1 MSKVP
6 ALLKWIGN
14 KQRFAE
20 TIISYMPEQFNNYY
34 EPFLGSGAVMA
45 QLLYQNS
52 TTSTPSFTHS
62 YASDIL
68 PFLIDIFNIIKYD
81 PQQIKNYYSKEIEDY
96 YKDPSNKYNEIRDRF
111 NSNHNALDFCL
122 LSRTCYSGIIRFRK
136 ADGYMSTPKGPHNP
150 IKPETFSKRVDLWH
164 DLIKN
169 STFSTMSFEE
179 CMDKAQPGDVV
190 YCDPPYTHSQSI
202 IYGAQT
208 FNIETLFNK
217 IAECKARGVYVM
229 LSINGTRE
237 SNKKDISIT
246 PPIGL
251 FEREIFVNCG
261 TSMIDRLQNA
271 GQTMQ
276 NEVVH
281 DKLLLT
287 W

>member
-1 MSKVP
+1 M
-6 ALLKWIGN
+6 
-14 KQRFAE
+14 
-20 TIISYMPEQFNNYY
+20 
-34 EPFLGSGAVMA
+34 
-45 QLLYQNS
+45 
-52 TTSTPSFTHS
+52 FTHS

-68 PFLIDIFNIIKYD
+68 PFLIDIFNIVKYD
-81 PQQIKNYYSKEIEDY
+81 PQQIKDYYSKEIESY
-96 YKDPSNKYNEIRDRF
+96 YKDPNNKYNEIRDRF

-246 PPIGL
+246 PPIDL

>member
-52 TTSTPSFTHS
+52 TTNTPTFTNS

-68 PFLIDIFNIIKYD
+68 PFLIDIFNIVKND
-81 PQQIKNYYSKEIEDY
+81 PQQIKNYYSRQIEEY
-96 YKDPSNKYNEIRDRF
+96 NKDPSTKYNEIQERF

-136 ADGYMSTPKGPHNP
+136 TDGYMSTPKGPHNP
-150 IKPETFSKRVDLWH
+150 INPETFSKRVDLWH
-164 DLIKN
+164 NLIKN
-169 STFSTMSFEE
+169 TKFSTMSFEE

-217 IAECKARGVYVM
+217 IAECK
-229 LSINGTRE
+229 T
-237 SNKKDISIT
+237 T
-246 PPIGL
+246 H
-251 FEREIFVNCG
+251 F
-261 TSMIDRLQNA
+261 
-271 GQTMQ
+271 
-276 NEVVH
+276 
-281 DKLLLT
+281 
-287 W
+287 